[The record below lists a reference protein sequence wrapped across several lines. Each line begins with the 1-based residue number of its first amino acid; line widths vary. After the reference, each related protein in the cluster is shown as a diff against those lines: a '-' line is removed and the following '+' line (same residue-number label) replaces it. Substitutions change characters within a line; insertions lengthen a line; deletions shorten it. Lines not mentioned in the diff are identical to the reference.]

1 MKTKHCKTATFI
13 ASALTAGCALCA
25 EPAAMK
31 DAILWFD
38 ACRVDGAKCGE
49 EVAAWTSRAGQFTAR
64 PEKDD
69 KAPVL
74 RKDGSGRP
82 YVDFG
87 RFSSGCDL
95 AFPRC
100 GGVRT
105 AFVVAKL
112 GQNRFCHLLCDSG
125 RYDFHRGAD
134 GEYASPEWSRK
145 IARIW
150 NGTNEVADI
159 FTEKPPVGVTQ
170 VFCVETSEP
179 CACSSLSRDRKPS
192 FKDRSGGRELRE
204 VVLFDRILSD
214 GERDSVARHL
224 VEKWGVKTVSS
235 QCNAVLGDWQLIAR
249 DIENWDRLPGKRS
262 NDQAAN
268 MQACILPGDS
278 DPLVVALRRTR
289 ALIDD
294 LAPSAGLDAERAEF
308 AALAADSFA
317 AHDEASRREVFARA
331 MALNRRVSLKNP
343 LLKGIDRLLF
353 VAHEPRG
360 FNEWRDGSHM
370 CDQYYGFHGTQNGA
384 SRNDGLYVLENPFSE
399 KPVARNILAG
409 RKIEE
414 GAWKGQT
421 LDGCAI
427 ISPDVDW
434 DGKRIAFAAV
444 KNNSRLD
451 KWEDGTCYHVFTC
464 NLDGSN
470 IRQLT
475 SGPWNEFDPCWLPN
489 GRIAF
494 ISERRGGFVRCSGN
508 RPVPSFTLH
517 SMFDDG
523 EDIVRLSHHETNEW
537 HPSVNNDGMIVYT
550 RWDYVD
556 RGAGQAHHAWTCFPD
571 GRDPREL
578 NGNTRLHA
586 DTSPKME
593 MNVRQIPGSS
603 KYVATAT
610 PHHGWAAGS
619 LLLID
624 PTVPDDG
631 EMSAVKRVTPE
642 QPFPESE
649 QITWRNRFS
658 GAYATAWP
666 LSEKYFICSYDG
678 NANGVYDVPMRGRRY
693 AIALVDVFGNK
704 TRLYAHPGTSCLD
717 PMPLMARKRPP
728 VIPHKTLEGRPADAD
743 GRRPPIPAMTM
754 PKTAEIGLIN
764 VYDARI
770 PFPTNDPIT
779 ALRVWQL
786 FPKTSPLQQ
795 RPWLGAE
802 ARQLGR
808 QCLGTVPVEPDGSAY
823 FTAPTGV
830 PLFFQALRAD
840 GCAVQNMRSDTY
852 LHPGERLVCSGCH
865 EPKENVRRTAMKRL
879 PAAMR
884 RAPSKIKPA
893 PEGSAPFNYARLVQP
908 VLDRKCV
915 SCHGEKRDPKAPD
928 LRAGDWRKDKW
939 GFSTSWKNLVHRTNY
954 FVREIIE
961 DGRKVDWEFFE
972 PAYTTPGRNL
982 AIGAPL
988 RKMLDAGHHGVKL
1001 TPEERER
1008 LITWMDS
1015 NGQYIAHDRD
1025 PEAQRDGKVVLPELE

>member
-1 MKTKHCKTATFI
+1 MRKRGVAAFRSSLAI
-13 ASALTAGCALCA
+13 AFAVASATALCA
-25 EPAAMK
+25 EPAALNDAAFRLDAANGATLSVDAAGRVQEWRSCAGGGAATVRAKFCRPVLKK
-31 DAILWFD
+31 DA
-38 ACRVDGAKCGE
+38 
-49 EVAAWTSRAGQFTAR
+49 AGLPF
-64 PEKDD
+64 
-69 KAPVL
+69 
-74 RKDGSGRP
+74 
-82 YVDFG
+82 VDFG
-87 RFSSGCDL
+87 AFGSRMDL
-95 AFPRC
+95 AFPRVE
-100 GGVRT
+100 GIRT
-105 AFVVAKL
+105 VFAVGKFEES
-112 GQNRFCHLLCDSG
+112 NYCHVLCDG
-125 RYDFHRGAD
+125 VEYNFHRGED
-134 GEYASPEWSRK
+134 GAYASDEWSK
-145 IARIW
+145 IAKAW
-150 NGTNEVADI
+150 DGTNEVACIHSDVM
-159 FTEKPPVGVTQ
+159 PSGVR
-170 VFCVETSEP
+170 VFCLEMRE
-179 CACSSLSRDRKPS
+179 PS
-192 FKDRSGGRELRE
+192 FADRLTGDRGFPDRNGGRELRE
-204 VVLFDRILSD
+204 IVVFRRVLSD
-214 GERDSVARHL
+214 AERIEVTRHL
-224 VEKWGVKTVSS
+224 MGKWRVADRLSASRAMNT
-235 QCNAVLGDWQLIAR
+235 DWRLIRR
-249 DIENWDRLPGKRS
+249 DIDNWHRLPTNTLDTS
-262 NDQAAN
+262 ANAA
-268 MQACILPGDS
+268 ACILPGDT

-294 LAPSAGLDAERAEF
+294 LAPSVDLAAEHAEF
-308 AALAADSFA
+308 AGLAADAFA
-317 AHDEASRREVFARA
+317 AIDEAPRRELFARV
-331 MALNRRVSLKNP
+331 MALNRRVSLRNP

-353 VAHEPRG
+353 VTHEPRG

-370 CDQYYGFHGTQNGA
+370 CDQYYGFHGTQNGI
-384 SRNDGLYVLENPFSE
+384 SRGDGLYILENPFSE

-409 RKIEE
+409 KVIES

-444 KNNSRLD
+444 KNNSKLD

-464 NLDGSN
+464 DLDGSN
-470 IRQLT
+470 LRQLT

-494 ISERRGGFVRCSGN
+494 ISERRGGYVRCSGN

-523 EDIVRLSHHETNEW
+523 TDIVRLSHHETNEW

-578 NGNTRLHA
+578 NGNMRLHA
-586 DTSPKME
+586 NTTPKME
-593 MNVRQIPGSS
+593 MNVRQIPNSR
-603 KYVATAT
+603 KYVSTAT

-619 LLLID
+619 LILID

-631 EMSAVKRVTPE
+631 EMSAVRRITPE

-649 QITWRNRFS
+649 QITWRNRCS

-666 LSEKYFICSYDG
+666 LSEKYYICAYDG
-678 NANGVYDVPMRGRRY
+678 NANGTYNVPMRGRRY
-693 AIALVDVFGNK
+693 AITLVDVFGNK
-704 TRLYAHPGTSCLD
+704 TRLYTHPGISCLD
-717 PMPLMARKRPP
+717 PMPVGARKRPP
-728 VIPHKTLEGRPADAD
+728 VLAHKTLEGNPRKTEKQE
-743 GRRPPIPAMTM
+743 IPVSTG
-754 PKTAEIGLIN
+754 EIGLIN
-764 VYDARI
+764 VYDTRI
-770 PFPTNDPIT
+770 PFPTNETIT
-779 ALRVWQL
+779 VLRVWQL
-786 FPKTSPLQQ
+786 FPKVKPLQQ

-808 QCLGTVPVEPDGSAY
+808 QCLGTVPVEKDGSAY
-823 FTAPTGV
+823 FTAPVGV

-852 LHPGERLVCSGCH
+852 LHPGERLVCAGCH
-865 EPKENVRRTAMKRL
+865 EPKENTRRTAFSSL
-879 PAAMR
+879 PLAMR
-884 RAPSKIKPA
+884 RAPSAIKPG
-893 PEGSAPFNYARLVQP
+893 PDGSAPFNYARLVQP

-915 SCHGEKRDPKAPD
+915 SCHGEKRTPKAPD

-961 DGRKVDWEFFE
+961 DGRKVNWEFFE

-1015 NGQYIAHDRD
+1015 NGQYIAHDHD
-1025 PEAQRDGKVVLPELE
+1025 AEAQRDGKVVKPALE